1 MDENLSNKDNNKL
14 LPINQEICFKRI
26 LNMTDTLDILSGKWK
41 ISILILLSFELK
53 RFSEISKLFKKITD
67 RTLSKDLKDLENNL
81 LISKKTIDAFP
92 KTTEYSITEHG
103 LSITK
108 VLLEL
113 REWGQLHREKILSQ

>member
-1 MDENLSNKDNNKL
+1 MAENLSNKDNNKL
-14 LPINQEICFKRI
+14 LPINQEICFKRV

-41 ISILILLSFELK
+41 ISILILLSFEPK
-53 RFSEISKLFKKITD
+53 RFSEISRGFKKITD

>member
-41 ISILILLSFELK
+41 ISILILLSFEPK